1 MTEGVLGII
10 GCPMLED
17 NLVWSLRGDSDE
29 KDIAIVDT
37 GHEGSLRD
45 KLDAHSIPYRV
56 VGEDD
61 ALSGRYVPSEGSFN
75 LLVYMLDLGLHS
87 VPEELRSKVEDVAVR
102 MQPYVDA
109 IGFYLGTCGTYH
121 WDIPEWCEGR
131 GMKPA
136 TTASARTSAVVRS
149 TWRCRRGTP
158 GTSTCSRRWL
168 PTTTPSCGPTTRRPR
183 SP

>member
-45 KLDAHSIPYRV
+45 KLDVHSIPYRV
-56 VGEDD
+56 VDEDD

-121 WDIPEWCEGR
+121 WDIPEW
-131 GMKPA
+131 
-136 TTASARTSAVVRS
+136 
-149 TWRCRRGTP
+149 
-158 GTSTCSRRWL
+158 
-168 PTTTPSCGPTTRRPR
+168 
-183 SP
+183 